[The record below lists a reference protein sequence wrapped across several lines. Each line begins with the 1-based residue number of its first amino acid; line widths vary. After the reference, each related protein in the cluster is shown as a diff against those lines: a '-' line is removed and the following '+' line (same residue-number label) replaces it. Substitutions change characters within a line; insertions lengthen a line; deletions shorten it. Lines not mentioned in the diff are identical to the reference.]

1 MRRRGSLSGVR
12 AASRGE
18 VVGLTWHLHNI
29 EDGGENLGTVGMFPK
44 WCFNVGF
51 DFSYRHQLRGKA
63 GRSHNT
69 GHKGQKRLNRLAT
82 SAPIRGKKIEQ
93 RMRRL
98 IGA

>member
-1 MRRRGSLSGVR
+1 VR
-12 AASRGE
+12 
-18 VVGLTWHLHNI
+18 LTTRHSYNA
-29 EDGGENLGTVGMFPK
+29 EDSGENWGKPLDGTFPK
-44 WCFNVGF
+44 WSFNI
-51 DFSYRHQLRGKA
+51 DFSYRQNILRGKA

-82 SAPIRGKKIEQ
+82 SAPIRGKKIEE